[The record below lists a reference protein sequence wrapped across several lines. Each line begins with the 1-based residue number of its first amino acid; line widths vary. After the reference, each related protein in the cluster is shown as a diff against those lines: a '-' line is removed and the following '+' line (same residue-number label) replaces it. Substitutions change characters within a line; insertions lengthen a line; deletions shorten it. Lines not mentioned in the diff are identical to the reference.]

1 MVHDKILAQIVNED
15 VHRNLDENRFRGKFW
30 QDTNSAKILIN
41 YKATIEGMNKILFID
56 LKKAFDSVDRT
67 NLNIKLLKENN
78 LQSKEI
84 ILNIL

>member
-1 MVHDKILAQIVNED
+1 
-15 VHRNLDENRFRGKFW
+15 
-30 QDTNSAKILIN
+30 
-41 YKATIEGMNKILFID
+41 MNKILFID